1 MNEYPDN
8 ELVNMV
14 CENSEEASDMLYDKY
29 SYIVDI
35 IYNKYKRSAYIL
47 SVDLNELKQEAMV
60 GFSDA
65 ILNYMDDRNASLAT
79 FITLCVE
86 RRVQK
91 YLKKAD
97 TLKNK
102 MMKDAYSLEHVYD
115 ESSVPLIDLIGDPS
129 SDPSIRVEDKEN
141 VEQLKSKIYSIL
153 SPMEKEVYDLLIN
166 DFTYVDIASI
176 LDRTPKQID
185 NTIQRIRTKI
195 KDIL

>member
-1 MNEYPDN
+1 MNEYPDI

-14 CENSEEASDMLYDKY
+14 SENSEEASDLLYEKY

-65 ILNYMDDRNASLAT
+65 IFNYVDDRNASLAT

-97 TLKNK
+97 TNKNK
-102 MMKDAYSLEHVYD
+102 MFREAYSLEHTYD
-115 ESSVPLIDLIGDPS
+115 EDSLPLIDMIGDPS
-129 SDPSIRVEDKEN
+129 ADPSIKVEDNEN
-141 VEQLKSKIYSIL
+141 VKNLKEHIYGIL
-153 SPMEKEVYDLLIN
+153 SPFEKEVYELLIN

-195 KDIL
+195 KDII

>member
-1 MNEYPDN
+1 MHEYPDA
-8 ELVNMV
+8 ELINMV
-14 CENSEEASDMLYDKY
+14 SENSEEASDLLYDKY

-47 SVDLNELKQEAMV
+47 SVDLNELRQEAMV

-65 ILNYMDDRNASLAT
+65 LINYNDSRNASLAT

-97 TLKNK
+97 TNKNRIFRE
-102 MMKDAYSLEHVYD
+102 AYSLEHAYD
-115 ESSVPLIDLIGDPS
+115 ENSVPLKDMISDPNADPS
-129 SDPSIRVEDKEN
+129 LRVEDQEN
-141 VEQLKSKIYSIL
+141 VINLKERIDDIL
-153 SPMEKEVYDLLIN
+153 SPFEREVYELLIN
-166 DFTYVDIASI
+166 DINYIDIASI
-176 LDRTPKQID
+176 LNKTPKQID

-195 KDIL
+195 KDII